1 MISVSYLSVIDD
13 LENVINKLNNTNCDY
28 IHVDVMDGIFVSNK
42 TINIDSIQDILL
54 KSNKKLDVH
63 LMVKDIKFYV
73 DKYSKLNPEYITIH
87 IEASDNIIDDIEY
100 IKNKGIKVGLSLNP
114 NTIVDNIKPYLNMI
128 DMVLVMSVEPGL
140 GGQKFIENSIDKIN
154 LLNSIRKDSQ
164 LTYLVS
170 VDGGINSTNA
180 KLCHTDILVSGNYI
194 TSSDDY
200 QKRIDKL
207 RN

>member
-1 MISVSYLSVIDD
+1 MISVSYLSVIDN

-42 TINIDSIQDILL
+42 TIDIDSIKDILL
-54 KSNKKLDVH
+54 KSNKKLDIH